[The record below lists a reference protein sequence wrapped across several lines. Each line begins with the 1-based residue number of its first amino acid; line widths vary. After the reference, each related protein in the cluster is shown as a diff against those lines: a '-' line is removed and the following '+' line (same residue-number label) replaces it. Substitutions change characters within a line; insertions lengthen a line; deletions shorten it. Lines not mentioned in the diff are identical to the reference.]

1 MKNTISRTS
10 FVIALALAATAAAQR
25 EERFNRTLDVG
36 GQGELTLANVSG
48 DIHVE
53 GASGSQIVIE
63 AVKRVDEDG
72 DPDLLDSVEIDVM
85 QTGDRV
91 RVETRYTGRHGRHDH
106 EGGVSVSYRVG
117 VPRGSAVELHSVSGD
132 VTLLSVSGA
141 ASVESVSGDVSA
153 SDVAS
158 LVEAKSVSGDVR
170 VLRARSSRDVEI
182 ASVSGEVFVEN
193 IEAEEVNVSS
203 VSGNVT
209 LDGVSCNRA
218 ALESVS
224 GEIRYTGSIARG
236 GRYDFQS
243 HSGDVVITIG
253 DDVGFQLEAST
264 FSGEI
269 ESDLPLKA
277 TSSDRKHRQV
287 SGVSGDGSAFI
298 EAQTF
303 SGNVLIRKR

>member
-10 FVIALALAATAAAQR
+10 FAIALAVAATAAAQQ
-25 EERFNRTLDVG
+25 EQRFNRTLDVG
-36 GQGELTLANVSG
+36 EHGELTLGNVSG

-53 GASGSQIVIE
+53 GAPGNQIVID

-72 DPDLLDSVEIDVM
+72 DRELLKSVEIDVM

-106 EGGVSVSYRVG
+106 EGGVSVSFRVR
-117 VPRGSAVELHSVSGD
+117 VPRGTEVEIHSVSGD
-132 VTLLSVSGA
+132 ATLLNVAGDA
-141 ASVESVSGDVSA
+141 TVESVSGDVEA
-153 SDVAS
+153 TDVPN
-158 LVEAKSVSGDVR
+158 LIEAKSVSGDVR
-170 VLRARSSRDVEI
+170 VLRARSPRDVEI
-182 ASVSGEVFVEN
+182 GSVSGEVFVED
-193 IEAEEVNVSS
+193 IEAEEVNVTS

-209 LDGVSCNRA
+209 LDGVTCTRA

-224 GEIRYTGSIARG
+224 GEIRYTGSIARA

-269 ESDLPLKA
+269 ESELPLKTA
-277 TSSDRKHRQV
+277 STDRKRRQL
-287 SGVSGDGSAFI
+287 SGVSGDGSAVI

-303 SGNVLIRKR
+303 SGDVLIRKR